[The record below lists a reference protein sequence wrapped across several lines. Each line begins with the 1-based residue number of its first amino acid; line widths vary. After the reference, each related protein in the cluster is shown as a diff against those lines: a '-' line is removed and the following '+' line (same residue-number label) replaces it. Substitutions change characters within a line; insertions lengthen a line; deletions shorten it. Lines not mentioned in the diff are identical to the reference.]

1 MKSCRA
7 AIYCGGN
14 KLQDEIQALRDL
26 FSTSLFAKESTE
38 MTLRIFKLELC
49 GGRMHCPPGMRCR
62 SQAAA
67 GITRAASGA
76 EATPEPGQRGARHAR
91 GRDMSCS
98 DTDSSTG
105 TSGSRRRSV
114 S

>member
-1 MKSCRA
+1 MPPAKSKERISVAMALLKLDHAGFQAIKSCRA

-49 GGRMHCPPGMRCR
+49 GGRMHPPLPV
-62 SQAAA
+62 SL
-67 GITRAASGA
+67 
-76 EATPEPGQRGARHAR
+76 
-91 GRDMSCS
+91 
-98 DTDSSTG
+98 ST
-105 TSGSRRRSV
+105 
-114 S
+114 